1 MKKRIY
7 ELDNLKAILI
17 FLVVLGHLLISFTH
31 DTCETA
37 KYLSSFI
44 YSFHMPLFIIISGYF
59 SKKEITKAYILKLLL
74 IFIIMNISFSFYDY
88 IISMPVGIYY

>member
-7 ELDNLKAILI
+7 TLDNLKAVLI

-31 DTCETA
+31 ATCNSA
-37 KYLSSFI
+37 KYISSFI

-59 SKKEITKAYILKLLL
+59 SKKTITK
-74 IFIIMNISFSFYDY
+74 
-88 IISMPVGIYY
+88 